1 MRSRSSPIRH
11 REFVIGAFNDEMG
24 MQAVDPVLAKAAS
37 DQRAVSLS
45 GMVFDGSKDVIQQP
59 LAKTESDDPDNIQAD
74 EALPSGQRAHE
85 AGRMHQLPHP
95 GPENRAR
102 PPRVADVET
111 GIRNEMP
118 TALVDC
124 MEFYLLKYFKPK
136 HRRAGAVQRPD

>member
-59 LAKTESDDPDNIQAD
+59 LAKTK
-74 EALPSGQRAHE
+74 G
-85 AGRMHQLPHP
+85 
-95 GPENRAR
+95 
-102 PPRVADVET
+102 
-111 GIRNEMP
+111 
-118 TALVDC
+118 
-124 MEFYLLKYFKPK
+124 
-136 HRRAGAVQRPD
+136 